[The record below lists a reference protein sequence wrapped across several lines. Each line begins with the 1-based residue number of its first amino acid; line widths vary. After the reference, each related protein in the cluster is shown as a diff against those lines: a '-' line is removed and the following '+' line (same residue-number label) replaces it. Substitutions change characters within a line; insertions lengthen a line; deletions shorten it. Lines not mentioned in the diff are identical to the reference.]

1 MAALALS
8 ASAQAF
14 KDVPRD
20 WKWLDSKEVIF
31 TYDGTFADSSAFVVE
46 AKTGKTRTGVSAPA
60 KYAEFPV
67 QPEGAVNLTYSPD
80 STKLA
85 FTRNNDLYVVDIAS
99 GKEQR
104 LTFDGTELI
113 LNGYASW
120 VYFEEILGRPSRY
133 KAFWWSPDSKKIG
146 FYKFDNTQVPLFPIY
161 SAFAKNY
168 AGDPSHPTAAP
179 AMSQSPKVTNLGIG
193 GSLSETRYPK
203 CGQTNPEVKIGI
215 VDISDLGLE
224 ANVKSD
230 GSYRFEPQIVW
241 ADFDPTVDQ
250 YFGIPFWGADS
261 QEFFIAR
268 MPRLQNTLDLY
279 SVNVKDGSKTHIY
292 NETYK
297 TWIDWM
303 DQVEFTEKGLY
314 MVRNFETGWQQIYFL
329 SYDGK
334 EFRRLTDGTNWTVSI
349 LKVDE
354 AKGDVYFTAKRDA
367 TVRQAVYKVDSKGV
381 ITALT
386 DPAYNAAGVKFS
398 PDGKYFV
405 ASYSNVTTPTKVA
418 VFQTSG
424 GGVVSAGHC
433 GNIAEANLRGPVEQ
447 KLRKGVYGLKGMVV
461 ADAATSGYDPADY
474 ALGQLVHMTTPDGFT
489 LPGMIVYP
497 KNFDPAKKYPVHVDI
512 YGGPDTPVVRDRWTT
527 PAEANQWWSENGIIQ
542 IWVDPR
548 AGGHNGREG
557 LDMIYRQLTVNEV
570 KDFIAWA
577 GWLKSQ
583 PYVIADKIGVEG
595 FSFGGTMTSMLLMQA
610 PDSFHYGVAGGGV
623 YDWALYDTH
632 YTERYMDTPQNN
644 PEGYKISRA
653 LEYVAGYPAVYGA
666 AGAAASAGGSGSA
679 AAGGSA
685 SAAAASLPA
694 AGGSVAGGADA
705 GGAASSSVGGSGSA
719 AAGGAAASSVGG
731 SGSAAA
737 GGSSAPAAGPAVD
750 PVMLKIT
757 HGTGDDNV
765 HHQNTLL
772 LIDALQKAGKKFDF
786 MIYPDGM
793 HGYRGYQ
800 GTHFLNANRE
810 FWLRHLLSK

>member
-1 MAALALS
+1 MVCLAVVMALTAGA
-8 ASAQAF
+8 
-14 KDVPRD
+14 KDFERVPVA
-20 WKWLDSKEVIF
+20 WKWLDSKEAIF
-31 TYDGTFADSSAFVVE
+31 TYDGTFTDSCAFAVDVR
-46 AKTGKTRTGVSAPA
+46 TGKTRTGVSAPA
-60 KYAEFPV
+60 KYAEFPIK
-67 QPEGAVNLTYSPD
+67 PEGAVNLTYSPD

-168 AGDPSHPTAAP
+168 AGDPNHPTAAP

-215 VDISDLGLE
+215 VDIS
-224 ANVKSD
+224 AP
-230 GSYRFEPQIVW
+230 EPEIVW

-279 SVNVKDGSKTHIY
+279 SVSVKDGSKKHIY

-303 DQVEFTEKGLY
+303 DQVEFTAKGLY

-334 EFRRLTDGTNWTVSI
+334 EFRRLTEGTNWTVSI
-349 LKVDE
+349 LRVDE
-354 AKGDVYFTAKRDA
+354 SKGDVYFTAKRDA
-367 TVRQAVYKVDSKGV
+367 SVRQAVYKVDSKGV

-386 DPAYNAAGVKFS
+386 DPAYNAVGVKFS

-424 GGVVSAGHC
+424 GIVSAGHA
-433 GNIAEANLRGPVEQ
+433 GDIAEANLRGPVMQ
-447 KLRKGVYGLKGMVV
+447 KLRKGTYGLKGMVV
-461 ADAATSGYDPADY
+461 ADAATADYNPADY
-474 ALGQLVHMTTPDGFT
+474 ALGQLVHITTPDGFV
-489 LPGMIVYP
+489 LPGMMVYP
-497 KNFDPAKKYPVHVDI
+497 KDFDPAKKYPVHVDI

-527 PAEANQWWSENGIIQ
+527 PSASSQWWSDNGIIQ

-548 AGGHNGREG
+548 AGGHNGRAG

-577 GWLKSQ
+577 DWLKAL
-583 PYVIADKIGVEG
+583 PYVDGDKIGVEG

-610 PDSFHYGVAGGGV
+610 PESFHYGIAGGGV

-644 PEGYKISRA
+644 PEGYKVSRV
-653 LEYVAGYPAVYGA
+653 LEYVAGYPTTYQQAQ
-666 AGAAASAGGSGSA
+666 
-679 AAGGSA
+679 
-685 SAAAASLPA
+685 
-694 AGGSVAGGADA
+694 
-705 GGAASSSVGGSGSA
+705 
-719 AAGGAAASSVGG
+719 
-731 SGSAAA
+731 
-737 GGSSAPAAGPAVD
+737 SSAVE

-772 LIDALQKAGKKFDF
+772 LVDALQKEGRKFDF

-800 GTHFLNANRE
+800 GEHFQNANRE
-810 FWLRHLLSK
+810 FWLRYLLAK

>member
-1 MAALALS
+1 MVCLAVVMALTAGAKE
-8 ASAQAF
+8 F
-14 KDVPRD
+14 EKVPAA
-20 WKWLDSKEVIF
+20 WKWLDSKEAIF
-31 TYDGTFADSSAFVVE
+31 SYDGTFADSCAF
-46 AKTGKTRTGVSAPA
+46 AIDARTGKTRTRVSAPA
-60 KYAEFPV
+60 KYSEFPV

-99 GKEQR
+99 GNEQR
-104 LTFDGTELI
+104 LTFDGTDLI

-120 VYFEEILGRPSRY
+120 VYFEEILGRPSKY
-133 KAFWWSPDSKKIG
+133 KAFWWSPDSRKIG
-146 FYKFDNTQVPLFPIY
+146 FYRFDNTNVPLFPIY
-161 SAFAKNY
+161 SAFAKDY
-168 AGDPSHPTAAP
+168 SGDPSHPTAAP

-203 CGQTNPEVKIGI
+203 CGQTNPEVRIGI
-215 VDISDLGLE
+215 VEVPSFNPDVR
-224 ANVKSD
+224 VKSD
-230 GSYRFEPQIVW
+230 GSYLIQPDIVW

-250 YFGIPFWGADS
+250 YFGIPFWGPDS
-261 QEFFIAR
+261 EEFFIAR

-279 SVNVKDGSKTHIY
+279 SVSVKDGSKKHIY

-303 DQVEFTEKGLY
+303 DQVVFTDKGLY

-334 EFRRLTDGTNWTVSI
+334 EFRRLTDGTNWTVSV
-349 LKVDE
+349 LRVDE
-354 AKGDVYFTAKRDA
+354 KKGEVFFTAKRDA
-367 TVRQAVYKVDSKGV
+367 SVRQAVYKVDSKGV

-386 DPAYNAAGVKFS
+386 DPAYNAVGVQFS
-398 PDGKYFV
+398 PDGRYFI
-405 ASYSNVTTPTKVA
+405 ASYSNVMTPTKVA
-418 VFQTSG
+418 VFQTSEG
-424 GGVVSAGHC
+424 GMVSKGH
-433 GNIAEANLRGPVEQ
+433 GGDIAEANLRGPVMQ

-461 ADAATSGYDPADY
+461 ADAATPDYNPSDY
-474 ALGQLVHMTTPDGFT
+474 ALGKLVHMTTPDGFV
-489 LPGMIVYP
+489 LPGMMVYP
-497 KNFDPAKKYPVHVDI
+497 KDFDPARKYPVHVDI
-512 YGGPDTPVVRDRWTT
+512 YGGPDTPVVRDRWTAPT
-527 PAEANQWWSENGIIQ
+527 PASQWWSENGIIQ

-548 AGGHNGREG
+548 AGGHNGRAG

-577 GWLKSQ
+577 DWLKAL
-583 PYVIADKIGVEG
+583 PYVDGDKIGVEG

-610 PDSFHYGVAGGGV
+610 PDRFHYGIAGGGV

-644 PEGYKISRA
+644 PDGYKISRA
-653 LEYVAGYPAVYGA
+653 LEYVQGYPAGFECNCIRTA
-666 AGAAASAGGSGSA
+666 AGADI
-679 AAGGSA
+679 
-685 SAAAASLPA
+685 P
-694 AGGSVAGGADA
+694 VE
-705 GGAASSSVGGSGSA
+705 
-719 AAGGAAASSVGG
+719 
-731 SGSAAA
+731 
-737 GGSSAPAAGPAVD
+737 

-772 LIDALQKAGKKFDF
+772 FIDALQKAGKKFDF

-800 GTHFLNANRE
+800 GEHFLNANRQ
-810 FWLRHLLSK
+810 FWLRYLLR

>member
-1 MAALALS
+1 MKKIFLLVCLAVVMALTAGAKE
-8 ASAQAF
+8 F
-14 KDVPRD
+14 EKVPVA

-31 TYDGTFADSSAFVVE
+31 TYDGTFADSSAFAVD
-46 AKTGKTRTGVSAPA
+46 ARTGKTRTGVSAPA
-60 KYAEFPV
+60 KYSAFPV
-67 QPEGAVNLTYSPD
+67 KPEGAVNLTYSPD

-104 LTFDGTELI
+104 LTFDGTDLI

-120 VYFEEILGRPSRY
+120 VYFEEILGRPSKY
-133 KAFWWSPDSKKIG
+133 KAFWWSPDSRKIG
-146 FYKFDNTQVPLFPIY
+146 FYRFDNTNVPLFPIY
-161 SAFAKNY
+161 SAFAKDY
-168 AGDPSHPTAAP
+168 SGDPSHPTAAP

-215 VDISDLGLE
+215 VDISELGLE
-224 ANVKSD
+224 TNVKSD
-230 GSYRFEPQIVW
+230 GSYHFEPQIVW
-241 ADFDPTVDQ
+241 ADFDSTVDQ

-279 SVNVKDGSKTHIY
+279 SVSVKDGSKKHIY

-303 DQVEFTEKGLY
+303 DQVEFTAKGLY

-334 EFRRLTDGTNWTVSI
+334 EFRRLTEGTNWTVSI
-349 LKVDE
+349 LRVDE
-354 AKGDVYFTAKRDA
+354 SKGDVYFSAKRDA
-367 TVRQAVYKVDSKGV
+367 SVRQAVYKVDSKGV
-381 ITALT
+381 ITSLT
-386 DPAYNAAGVKFS
+386 DPAYNAVGVKFS

-418 VFQTSG
+418 IFQTSG
-424 GGVVSAGHC
+424 GIVSAGHA
-433 GNIAEANLRGPVEQ
+433 GDIAEANLRGPVMQ
-447 KLRKGVYGLKGMVV
+447 KLRKGTYGLKGMVV
-461 ADAATSGYDPADY
+461 ADAATADYNPADY
-474 ALGQLVHMTTPDGFT
+474 ALGQLVHMTTPDGFV
-489 LPGMIVYP
+489 LPGMMVYP
-497 KNFDPAKKYPVHVDI
+497 KDFDPSKKYPVHVDI

-527 PAEANQWWSENGIIQ
+527 PSKSSQWWSDNGIIQ

-548 AGGHNGREG
+548 AGGHNGRAG

-577 GWLKSQ
+577 DWLKAL
-583 PYVIADKIGVEG
+583 PYVDGDKIGVEG

-610 PDSFHYGVAGGGV
+610 PESFHYGIAGGGV

-644 PEGYKISRA
+644 PEGYKVSRV
-653 LEYVAGYPAVYGA
+653 LEYVAGYPTTYQQAQ
-666 AGAAASAGGSGSA
+666 
-679 AAGGSA
+679 
-685 SAAAASLPA
+685 
-694 AGGSVAGGADA
+694 
-705 GGAASSSVGGSGSA
+705 
-719 AAGGAAASSVGG
+719 
-731 SGSAAA
+731 
-737 GGSSAPAAGPAVD
+737 SSAVE

-772 LIDALQKAGKKFDF
+772 LVDALQKEGRKFDF

-800 GTHFLNANRE
+800 GEHFQNANRE
-810 FWLRHLLSK
+810 FWLRYLLAK